1 MLQPNPAIY
10 LSAPPFAA
18 RQHAM
23 THEKLKTQKRNHPTL
38 AVEKSTRANIASANA
53 ALLYRKIK
61 KVVSFLVVVVNEG
74 KKRNSAT

>member
-18 RQHAM
+18 RRQHAM

-61 KVVSFLVVVVNEG
+61 KLFLFL
-74 KKRNSAT
+74 SSS